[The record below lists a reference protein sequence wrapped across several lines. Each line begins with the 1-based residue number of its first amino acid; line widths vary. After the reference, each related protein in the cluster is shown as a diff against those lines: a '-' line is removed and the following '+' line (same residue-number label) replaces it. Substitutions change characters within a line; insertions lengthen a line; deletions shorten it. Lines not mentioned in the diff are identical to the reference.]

1 MKQAGHKPLRTETP
15 LVSIII
21 PAYNVAQYIGEAI
34 DSVLQQDFTQYEI
47 IVIND
52 GSSDTPELERVLKP
66 FSQHIIYVKQ
76 ENEGISA
83 ARNVGLQTARG
94 KYIALLDAD
103 DVWLPYKL
111 STQLEYMTAYKYG
124 MIYAD
129 ALLFGESPWPVGT
142 TFMDKSPSEGEVS
155 FESLLDLRCTVVVST
170 VIVLK
175 SLLTQIGGFDEDDR
189 NITEDFDAWLRLA
202 RTGAS
207 IGYQSKVL
215 AKYRYRAD
223 SVSAKRIK
231 LHEAAMN
238 VLNKVRQT
246 MDLDHAEAAAL
257 ERTEKRL
264 MTIMAVERSKTL
276 IVEGDFDRAFALLS
290 EQRKTTRSWKIPVTL
305 LALRAFPILL
315 QKYLMTRHRPE

>member
-1 MKQAGHKPLRTETP
+1 MNQVGHKPLRTGTP
-15 LVSIII
+15 LVSVII
-21 PAYNVAQYIGEAI
+21 PAYNVAKYIGEAI

-52 GSSDTPELERVLKP
+52 GSSDTPELEQVLKP
-66 FSQHIIYVKQ
+66 FLQHIIYIKQ
-76 ENEGISA
+76 ENAGISA

-111 STQLEYMTAYKYG
+111 STQLEYMTAHEYG

-129 ALLFGESPWPVGT
+129 ALLFGESPWPAGT
-142 TFMDKSPSEGEVS
+142 TFMDNSPSEGEVS

-202 RTGAS
+202 KAGAS

-215 AKYRYRAD
+215 AKYRYRSD

-238 VLNKVRQT
+238 VLKKVRRT
-246 MDLDHAEAAAL
+246 MDLDPAEITAL

-264 MTIMAVERSKTL
+264 MTIMAVERSKTM

-290 EQRKTTRSWKIPVTL
+290 EQSKTTRSWKIPVTL
-305 LALRAFPILL
+305 LALRAFPVLL
-315 QKYLMTRHRPE
+315 QKYLLTRHRPE

>member
-1 MKQAGHKPLRTETP
+1 
-15 LVSIII
+15 
-21 PAYNVAQYIGEAI
+21 
-34 DSVLQQDFTQYEI
+34 
-47 IVIND
+47 
-52 GSSDTPELERVLKP
+52 
-66 FSQHIIYVKQ
+66 
-76 ENEGISA
+76 
-83 ARNVGLQTARG
+83 
-94 KYIALLDAD
+94 
-103 DVWLPYKL
+103 VWLPYKL